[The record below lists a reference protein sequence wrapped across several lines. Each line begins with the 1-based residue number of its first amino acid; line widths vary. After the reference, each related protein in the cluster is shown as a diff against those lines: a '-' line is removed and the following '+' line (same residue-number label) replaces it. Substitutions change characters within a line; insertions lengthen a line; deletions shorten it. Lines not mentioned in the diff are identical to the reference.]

1 MNENCQNTRSDFFQ
15 QITILAKEKRAQ
27 GVVQSNRDLAPVF
40 ALYSQDSLSIS
51 DFSKNPRFR
60 QPKRTFVLIEVL
72 LYFDRGYKKCCQGT
86 FIEIDWSLL
95 PKYVHRKKVFK
106 NILMHFYIFGRPKLP
121 PNLPISHS
129 LLLLWEW
136 K

>member
-15 QITILAKEKRAQ
+15 QITIPRAQ
-27 GVVQSNRDLAPVF
+27 GVVQSDRDLAPVF
-40 ALYSQDSLSIS
+40 AQDSLSIS

-86 FIEIDWSLL
+86 FIEID
-95 PKYVHRKKVFK
+95 
-106 NILMHFYIFGRPKLP
+106 
-121 PNLPISHS
+121 
-129 LLLLWEW
+129 
-136 K
+136 